1 MKYYKFK
8 VRKILNNEIIIK
20 EKNYKKAFKKLLEL
34 LGENEKIVFNNSN
47 KDNCYEIELMDFSI
61 EENEKNI
68 DDFTDNLKEKLKD
81 FNDDLQQEYTEIVCE
96 KCGNCV
102 LLEKDLLS

>member
-1 MKYYKFK
+1 
-8 VRKILNNEIIIK
+8 
-20 EKNYKKAFKKLLEL
+20 
-34 LGENEKIVFNNSN
+34 
-47 KDNCYEIELMDFSI
+47 MDFSI